1 MERKRPKEYS
11 LAFRLA
17 QGENEARIKSY
28 FEKLSIVDISAGR
41 WSAKQLR
48 EGNCVLECEFM
59 SSQSS

>member
-11 LAFRLA
+11 LAFTLVK
-17 QGENEARIKSY
+17 GENEARIKTY
-28 FEKLSIVDISAGR
+28 FEELSIVDISAGR